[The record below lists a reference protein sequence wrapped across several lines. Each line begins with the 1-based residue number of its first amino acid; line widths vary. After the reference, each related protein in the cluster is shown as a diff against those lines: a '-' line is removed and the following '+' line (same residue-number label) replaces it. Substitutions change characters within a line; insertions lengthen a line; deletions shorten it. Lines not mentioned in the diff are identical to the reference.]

1 MGQHHARIYRELAGI
16 EFVGAYD
23 SDPKKNPKAKRFAE
37 ISYLDALQKRLQV
50 MDSTAFSLCM
60 DNRIPIV
67 VFDLFQYGNIKR
79 AILGEPIGTLV
90 AE

>member
-1 MGQHHARIYRELAGI
+1 
-16 EFVGAYD
+16 
-23 SDPKKNPKAKRFAE
+23 
-37 ISYLDALQKRLQV
+37 

-60 DNRIPIV
+60 DNHIPIV

-90 AE
+90 SE